1 MSDPVT
7 VLIALGANQ
16 GDPADAIRRGVDAI
30 AALEG
35 VEVIAEAALYA
46 SAPMYVE
53 DQPEFVNSALLAE
66 TRMRPAELLEALQ
79 EIERRI
85 GRVATFRNGPRVLDL
100 DIIYYGDAVIET
112 EALTAPHP
120 RRLERRF
127 VLAPAAEIAPDFLD
141 PVERRSIAALFEDL
155 ELLPDGGGRVT
166 RLQA

>member
-16 GDPADAIRRGVDAI
+16 GDPADAIRRGVAAI
-30 AALEG
+30 TAFET
-35 VEVIAEAALYA
+35 VQVIAESALYA

-66 TRMRPAELLEALQ
+66 TQLSAADLLKALQ
-79 EIERRI
+79 EIEKRI

-141 PVERRSIAALFEDL
+141 PLERRPIAALLADL
-155 ELLPDGGGRVT
+155 DSRPDGGGRVT
-166 RLQA
+166 RL